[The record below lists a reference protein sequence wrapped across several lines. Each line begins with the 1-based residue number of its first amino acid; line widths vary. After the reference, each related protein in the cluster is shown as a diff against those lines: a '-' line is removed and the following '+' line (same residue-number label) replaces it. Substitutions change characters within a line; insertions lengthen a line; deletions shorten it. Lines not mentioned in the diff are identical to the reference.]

1 MSAPTKITGG
11 CLCKAVRYEVN
22 FPENHD
28 FKANLTPPQSVA
40 CFCSLCRKQ
49 SGAVV
54 VHVHILP
61 RSSFTWTSPSA
72 APSAPLANYQVMKD
86 NLRWFCTACG
96 SYLAWEGNGIIE
108 VTAGSVD
115 EECLVGKKDG
125 EGNVIEKG
133 VGEQFCHPEG
143 AVTWVNNSL
152 GPVTEGIKGTRWKFS
167 VAHGEKLPAKAAG
180 GCLCGAIR
188 YSVVFPPGHDFAM
201 NSTKCLC
208 TACRKQSG
216 AMMLHL
222 HTLPLS
228 SFSCVAPASEL
239 GDYSRSPGYHR
250 LFCKRCGSFIAWRQD
265 PLLCGDVH
273 GLADIGGSRAT
284 RQALD
289 GMIDCTPAHEEGEVE
304 ICVGTL
310 DEEFLVGR
318 RGKGGKVIPGT
329 GYGHLLGHPEGR
341 ILWAENDI
349 VGVTDRL
356 TGRPPN
362 RVPRVSPS
370 RSRSTKSAKAA
381 ASALA
386 DIGRAAVAPRAWS
399 AATLQQVRPDR
410 QVGPGTPLS
419 MGMGVRGLAA
429 IVVGRQKGGEGGAR
443 GTCVSNGPTGQHSNT
458 LCAAQHMGGKISS
471 MRMPREVGG
480 AKLQL

>member
-1 MSAPTKITGG
+1 MSTPTKITGG
-11 CLCKAVRYEVN
+11 CLCKAVRYEFN
-22 FPENHD
+22 FPEDHD
-28 FKANLTPPQSVA
+28 FKANSVA
-40 CFCSLCRKQ
+40 CFCTLCRKQ
-49 SGAVV
+49 SGAVA

-61 RSSFTWTSPSA
+61 RNSFTWTSPSA
-72 APSAPLANYQVMKD
+72 TPAAPLANYQVIKD
-86 NLRWFCTACG
+86 NLRWFCAACG

-115 EECLVGKKDG
+115 EECLVGKKDS

-143 AVTWVNNSL
+143 VVTWVNNSL
-152 GPVTEGIKGTRWKFS
+152 GPVTEGVKGTRWKFS
-167 VAHGEKLPAKAAG
+167 VAHGEKLPVKAAG

-188 YSVVFPPGHDFAM
+188 YSVIFPPGHDFAM

-216 AMMLHL
+216 ALMLHL

-265 PLLCGDVH
+265 PRLCCDVH

-289 GMIDCTPAHEEGEVE
+289 GMIDCAPAHEEGEVE

-318 RGKGGKVIPGT
+318 RGPGGKVIPGT
-329 GYGHLLGHPEGR
+329 GFGSLLGHPEGR

-349 VGVTDRL
+349 IGVTDRL
-356 TGRPPN
+356 TGVRYQN
-362 RVPRVSPS
+362 N
-370 RSRSTKSAKAA
+370 SANE
-381 ASALA
+381 
-386 DIGRAAVAPRAWS
+386 V
-399 AATLQQVRPDR
+399 
-410 QVGPGTPLS
+410 
-419 MGMGVRGLAA
+419 
-429 IVVGRQKGGEGGAR
+429 
-443 GTCVSNGPTGQHSNT
+443 
-458 LCAAQHMGGKISS
+458 KIK
-471 MRMPREVGG
+471 EH
-480 AKLQL
+480 